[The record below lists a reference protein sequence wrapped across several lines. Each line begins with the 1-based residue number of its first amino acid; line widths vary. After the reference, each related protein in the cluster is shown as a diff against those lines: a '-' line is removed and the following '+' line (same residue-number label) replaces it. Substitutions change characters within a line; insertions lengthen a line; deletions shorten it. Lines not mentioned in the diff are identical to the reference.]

1 MIMKSMTGYGY
12 ASHSEKDWQLE
23 IELKSYNNRY
33 LDITAAMNSQL
44 SCFEQ
49 DVVTEIRKHA
59 SRGKVDI
66 SVRLKVLE
74 SDSQVCLD
82 RQLLRQYIAA
92 LRQAEE
98 ETGSRLELTAGD
110 LLGIDGMFTSTS
122 ERNAERYESAL
133 FSCLESVLRDWDGTR
148 AREGEATRQDLE
160 RLGRSM
166 SSSLELI
173 SRRAGSYENYFRS
186 LLLERYNELMLN
198 TRFDE
203 TKMMQEVGALL
214 VKYSVNEEINRLSTH
229 LKEYFRLLESGESAG
244 KKLDFLCQEMNREV
258 NTTASKSQDAE
269 ITLLTVSMKDDIENI
284 REQIRNIE

>member
-1 MIMKSMTGYGY
+1 MKSMTGYGY

-59 SRGKVDI
+59 SRGKVDV

-98 ETGSRLELTAGD
+98 ETGSRLELSAGD

-122 ERNAERYESAL
+122 ERNAERYEGAL

-160 RLGRSM
+160 RLGR
-166 SSSLELI
+166 
-173 SRRAGSYENYFRS
+173 
-186 LLLERYNELMLN
+186 
-198 TRFDE
+198 
-203 TKMMQEVGALL
+203 
-214 VKYSVNEEINRLSTH
+214 
-229 LKEYFRLLESGESAG
+229 
-244 KKLDFLCQEMNREV
+244 
-258 NTTASKSQDAE
+258 
-269 ITLLTVSMKDDIENI
+269 
-284 REQIRNIE
+284 